1 MIIPLNITR
10 VPMSNGFTW
19 YRNAWRLIQAQPLI
33 LLLATGWAIMTLMMM
48 ASLPFI
54 GAIASSFLTPMLAFG
69 LADICQKIR
78 VNAPVNPLQVFS
90 GIFGKKRNRLFSLGV
105 FYATVA
111 LGCLLLS
118 QLIDGGRFMQMGLG
132 VAEPINTDPELL
144 AQDFS
149 SNPIAFFSKHPT
161 ILALAVFQI
170 VTITITSLFTY
181 APMFIGWQNTNAS
194 QAITLS
200 LINIGRNI
208 LPILLAILLTVLTLF
223 GFVAVTVVI
232 AMAVPVLTYF
242 ISLFLMLLN
251 FTFIYA
257 ISYTSYY
264 DILSTSLN
272 KSIQASVT
280 AAMDAHTK
288 PNDENQPKI

>member
-1 MIIPLNITR
+1 MIIPLSITR
-10 VPMSNGFTW
+10 VPMANGFTW
-19 YRNAWRLIQAQPLI
+19 YKNAWQLIQSQPLI
-33 LLLATGWAIMTLMMM
+33 LLLATAWAIMTLMMM

-78 VNAPVNPLQVFS
+78 TRIPVNPLQVFS
-90 GIFGKKRNRLFSLGV
+90 GVFGKQRNRLFSLGV

-118 QLIDGGRFMQMGLG
+118 QFIDGGRFMQMGLG

-144 AQDFS
+144 AQDFA

-161 ILALAVFQI
+161 ILALALFQI
-170 VTITITSLFTY
+170 VTLTITALFTY

-200 LINIGRNI
+200 LISIGRNI
-208 LPILLAILLTVLTLF
+208 LPILLAIILTLFTLF
-223 GFVAVTVVI
+223 GFIAATTVI
-232 AMAVPVLTYF
+232 AMALPMMTYF
-242 ISLFLMLLN
+242 ISLFLVLLN
-251 FTFIYA
+251 FTFLYA

-264 DILSTSLN
+264 NILSTSLN

-280 AAMDAHTK
+280 AAIDASSK
-288 PNDENQPKI
+288 ASESDEN

>member
-1 MIIPLNITR
+1 MIIPLSITR
-10 VPMSNGFTW
+10 VPMSKGFTW
-19 YRNAWRLIQAQPLI
+19 YKNAWQLIQAQPLV

-78 VNAPVNPLQVFS
+78 TQTTVNPLQVFS
-90 GIFGKKRNRLFSLGV
+90 GVFGNKRNRLFSLGV

-118 QLIDGGRFMQMGLG
+118 QFIDGGRFMQMGLG
-132 VAEPINTDPELL
+132 IAQPTNTNPELL
-144 AQDFS
+144 AQEFA
-149 SNPIAFFSKHPT
+149 SNPIEFFSKHPT
-161 ILALAVFQI
+161 ILALVLFQI
-170 VTITITSLFTY
+170 TTIAITSLFTY

-200 LINIGRNI
+200 LISIGRNI
-208 LPILLAILLTVLTLF
+208 LPILLAITLTALTLF
-223 GFVAVTVVI
+223 GFIAATTVI
-232 AMAVPVLTYF
+232 AMALPMMTYF
-242 ISLFLMLLN
+242 ISLFLVLLN
-251 FTFIYA
+251 FTFLYA

-264 DILSTSLN
+264 NILSTSLN
-272 KSIQASVT
+272 KSIQASV
-280 AAMDAHTK
+280 AAVMDANSK
-288 PNDENQPKI
+288 PNDENNE

>member
-1 MIIPLNITR
+1 MIIPLSITR
-10 VPMSNGFTW
+10 VPMANGFTW
-19 YRNAWRLIQAQPLI
+19 YKNAWQLIQAQPLI

-78 VNAPVNPLQVFS
+78 TRTPVNPLQVFS
-90 GIFGKKRNRLFSLGV
+90 GVFGKQRNRLFSLGV

-118 QLIDGGRFMQMGLG
+118 QFIDGGRFMQMGLG

-144 AQDFS
+144 AQDFA

-161 ILALAVFQI
+161 ILALALFQI
-170 VTITITSLFTY
+170 VTLIITALFTY

-200 LINIGRNI
+200 LISIGRNI
-208 LPILLAILLTVLTLF
+208 LPILLATILTLLTLF
-223 GFVAVTVVI
+223 GFIAATTVI
-232 AMAVPVLTYF
+232 AMALPVMTYF
-242 ISLFLMLLN
+242 ISLFLVLLN
-251 FTFIYA
+251 FTFLYA

-264 DILSTSLN
+264 NILSTSLN

-280 AAMDAHTK
+280 AAIDASSK
-288 PNDENQPKI
+288 ASESDENNL